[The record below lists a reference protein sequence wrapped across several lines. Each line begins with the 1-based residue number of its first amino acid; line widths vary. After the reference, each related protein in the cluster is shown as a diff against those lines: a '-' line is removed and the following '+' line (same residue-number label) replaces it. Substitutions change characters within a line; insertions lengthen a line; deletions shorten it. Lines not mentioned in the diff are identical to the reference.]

1 MIEDKLAILIKK
13 SIANAQNKNEFNDF
27 VIPEVQIDR
36 PHLTEH
42 GDFATN
48 IALQLKSKTE
58 KDAMENAEIITNNI
72 LDNEVIE
79 NINIVLPGFININVK
94 QSWIVE
100 QIKLIN
106 NKEFGNHDLGLDQS
120 VQIEYVSS
128 NPTGPI
134 HIGNGRGASIGAT
147 LAKVLKKCGYRTEEE
162 FYINDTGNQVKLF
175 GETLFARYSALY
187 DVKMPIPE
195 NGYLG
200 EYMIDLANKIKNE
213 YHDSYLDEE
222 KNTELTE
229 LGLSIMIEQIQD
241 ELSSIGVEYTNW
253 FYESMLHEKKT
264 LELVIR
270 MLDEKQFISHKD
282 NAVWFLSTKLGD
294 DKDNVLIRSDGTPT
308 YFAAD
313 IAYHFNKFSER
324 KFDRVINIWGADHQ
338 GHVSRLKKAMKA
350 LNINEDRLDVLLYQL
365 ITLKRG
371 NTIVPLSKRSGDII
385 SLNEVFTETG
395 KDAMRFFFLS
405 QSANQSMDF
414 DLELAKKQTK
424 DNPVYYVQYA
434 HARIHA
440 ILDKASHE
448 NYSISY
454 DNLDLIKEN
463 EEISLIKKLIE
474 YPSLIK
480 KVATELAPHH
490 LPHYSI
496 ELAQLFHIFYTKCR
510 VIDESNKKLTEARL
524 ALLDA
529 CRIVLR
535 DTLEL
540 IGVTA
545 PEQM

>member
-1 MIEDKLAILIKK
+1 
-13 SIANAQNKNEFNDF
+13 
-27 VIPEVQIDR
+27 
-36 PHLTEH
+36 
-42 GDFATN
+42 
-48 IALQLKSKTE
+48 
-58 KDAMENAEIITNNI
+58 
-72 LDNEVIE
+72 
-79 NINIVLPGFININVK
+79 
-94 QSWIVE
+94 
-100 QIKLIN
+100 
-106 NKEFGNHDLGLDQS
+106 
-120 VQIEYVSS
+120 
-128 NPTGPI
+128 
-134 HIGNGRGASIGAT
+134 
-147 LAKVLKKCGYRTEEE
+147 
-162 FYINDTGNQVKLF
+162 
-175 GETLFARYSALY
+175 
-187 DVKMPIPE
+187 
-195 NGYLG
+195 
-200 EYMIDLANKIKNE
+200 
-213 YHDSYLDEE
+213 
-222 KNTELTE
+222 
-229 LGLSIMIEQIQD
+229 
-241 ELSSIGVEYTNW
+241 
-253 FYESMLHEKKT
+253 
-264 LELVIR
+264 
-270 MLDEKQFISHKD
+270 
-282 NAVWFLSTKLGD
+282 
-294 DKDNVLIRSDGTPT
+294 
-308 YFAAD
+308 
-313 IAYHFNKFSER
+313 
-324 KFDRVINIWGADHQ
+324 
-338 GHVSRLKKAMKA
+338 MKA

-454 DNLDLIKEN
+454 GNLDLIKEN

-496 ELAQLFHIFYTKCR
+496 ELAQLFHVFYTKCR